1 MNKEAEEFKLL
12 IPQTGKIDFKE
23 IRGGNYYY
31 VDKSELISD
40 IIDDG
45 NGVYLFTRP
54 RRFGK
59 TLNLSM
65 IDAFFNMNY
74 KGNTWF
80 DGLKVSEHKNCM
92 KLMNTFPVISISMK
106 ELGIRDF
113 NLFRSEVATKMTNVL
128 RGFDY
133 LSDSDKINR
142 ADKNTFMRIR
152 EKTSD
157 ESELKDSLRFL
168 CEMLE
173 IHHGVKPVVLI
184 DEYDNP
190 INSSFNE
197 DSYEQILSFLKG
209 FYSSVLKDNTHMS
222 FAVVTGIMQIAKESI
237 FSGLNNL
244 RVNNI
249 FTEKFDER
257 YGFTES
263 EVKEICEY
271 YEHPE
276 KLEEAKRWYDG
287 YRFGNAEIYN
297 PWSILFYAS
306 VDFKPGAYWINTSR
320 NEIIYTLIDN
330 ATDEVYQ
337 NLTSIANGDKVT
349 AQLNPAISMRD
360 MNSDP
365 NTIYSVMA
373 VAGYLNAIPVGNEDD
388 EDNDEDECES
398 YSISIPNKEVR
409 RTFFKMMAKRLFNKG
424 RDVFNTLL
432 KVLEKGDVQG
442 VENSLKEILY
452 GSVPS
457 IVLKDEGDYQ
467 LIVAT
472 AAMNSKGRY
481 EIYMEREAG
490 NGRSDMIMKHKI
502 PGIPD
507 IIIEFKKSKSK
518 LDDETIQLKEAEE
531 AIEQIKS
538 REYSYGLGKNLIL
551 YGVCFNGEKPKVL
564 MERISK

>member
-1 MNKEAEEFKLL
+1 MHEAGEFKLKV
-12 IPQTGKIDFKE
+12 PQTGIDDFIE
-23 IRGGNYYY
+23 IRDGDYYF

-40 IIDDG
+40 IVDDR
-45 NGVYLFTRP
+45 NKVYLFTRP

-59 TLNLSM
+59 SLNLSM
-65 IDAFFNMNY
+65 INAFFNTNY

-80 DGLKVSEHKNCM
+80 DDLKVSEHENCT
-92 KLMNTFPVISISMK
+92 KLKNTFPVIFISMK

-113 NLFRSEVATKMTNVL
+113 NLFLSDVATRMSEL
-128 RGFDY
+128 FGDFRY
-133 LSDSDKINR
+133 LSDSNKI
-142 ADKNTFMRIR
+142 DQIY
-152 EKTSD
+152 
-157 ESELKDSLRFL
+157 KDSFIAIRKKESNESDLKNSLKFL
-168 CEMLE
+168 CKMLE
-173 IHHGVKPVVLI
+173 LHHGVKPIVLI

-197 DSYEQILSFLKG
+197 GSYEQILSFLKG
-209 FYSSVLKDNTHMS
+209 FYSSVLKSNTHMS

-244 RVNNI
+244 SVNNI
-249 FTEKFDER
+249 FTEDFDER

-263 EVKEICEY
+263 EVKEILTY
-271 YEHPE
+271 YERPE
-276 KLEEAKRWYDG
+276 KFAIAKEWYDG

-297 PWSILFYAS
+297 PWSIFSY
-306 VDFKPGAYWINTSR
+306 VYEDFKAKAYWINTSG
-320 NEIIYTLIDN
+320 NKIIHTLIDN

-337 NLTSIANGDKVT
+337 NLTNIANGEKVI

-360 MNSDP
+360 VNSNP
-365 NTIYSVMA
+365 NTVYSVMA
-373 VAGYLNAIPVGNEDD
+373 VAGYLNAVPVGNEDD
-388 EDNDEDECES
+388 EDFDEDEYDI

-409 RTFFKMMAKRLFNKG
+409 RTFSNMMAERLFNRG
-424 RDVFNTLL
+424 YNVFNIML
-432 KVLEKGDVQG
+432 KALEKGDVQG
-442 VENSLKEILY
+442 VENSLRELLY
-452 GSVPS
+452 NSVPS

-472 AAMNSKGRY
+472 AAMNTKGRY

-507 IIIEFKKSKSK
+507 IVIEFKKSKSK
-518 LDDETIQLKEAEE
+518 SDDETIQLKEAEE

-551 YGVCFNGEKPKVL
+551 YGICFNGKKPKVVMKHIL
-564 MERISK
+564 CD

>member
-1 MNKEAEEFKLL
+1 MNKEAEEFKLKV
-12 IPQTGKIDFKE
+12 PQTGIEYFWE
-23 IRGGNYYY
+23 IRDGNYYY

-40 IIDDG
+40 IVDDG
-45 NGVYLFTRP
+45 NKVYLFTRP

-65 IDAFFNMNY
+65 INAFFNMKY

-80 DGLKVSEHKNCM
+80 DGLKVQEHENCM

-106 ELGIRDF
+106 DPIVDTIEDF
-113 NLFRSEVATKMTNVL
+113 MDKMKVKLTSVY
-128 RGFDY
+128 GQFEY
-133 LSDSDKINR
+133 LEESDKVPKYLRETCFGIPVKKFSR
-142 ADKNTFMRIR
+142 A
-152 EKTSD
+152 
-157 ESELKDSLRFL
+157 ELEASLLNL
-168 CEMLE
+168 CEMIE
-173 IHHGVKPVVLI
+173 YHHGVKPIVLI

-190 INSSFNE
+190 INSSFNK
-197 DSYEQILSFLKG
+197 DTYEHILSFLKG
-209 FYSSVLKDNTHMS
+209 FYSSTLKGNEHMS

-263 EVKEICEY
+263 EVKEILIY
-271 YEHPE
+271 YGHPE
-276 KLEEAKRWYDG
+276 KFAVAKEWYDG

-297 PWSILFYAS
+297 PWSIFSY
-306 VDFKPGAYWINTSR
+306 VYEDFKAKAYWINTSG

-337 NLTSIANGDKVT
+337 NLTNIANGEQVT
-349 AQLNPAISMRD
+349 ARLYPAISMRD
-360 MNSDP
+360 VDSDP
-365 NTIYSVMA
+365 NTVYSVMA
-373 VAGYLNAIPVGNEDD
+373 VAGYLNAVPVENEDD
-388 EDNDEDECES
+388 EDCDEDDYDL

-409 RTFFKMMAKRLFNKG
+409 RTFSNMMAKRLFN
-424 RDVFNTLL
+424 REFHVFNVML
-432 KVLEKGDVQG
+432 KALEKGDVQG
-442 VENSLKEILY
+442 VENSLRELLY
-452 GSVPS
+452 NSVPS

-472 AAMNSKGRY
+472 AAMNTKGRY

-518 LDDETIQLKEAEE
+518 SDDEEIQLKEAEE
-531 AIEQIKS
+531 AIKQIKD

-551 YGVCFNGEKPKVL
+551 YGICFNGKKPKVV
-564 MERISK
+564 MHHI